1 MTKRNES
8 GFTLVELLV
17 VIAIIGILIGMLLP
31 AVQQVREA
39 ARRTACMNN
48 LRQIGIATHNYQS
61 TFGHL
66 PSAGTNGQNWWDS
79 QNMPAGSFENAASF
93 YKILPQIEQANITT
107 TREDFGFNGG
117 DNPIAENHLEIFSC
131 PTRGQRFG
139 ITGFAIAA
147 LGDYASFVGSWNN
160 LPPGRT
166 YWSNTQT
173 QGMMWDSIPYSG
185 NIETD
190 TVWTGSIT
198 KRAHATNSTGDIQF
212 LDYGTTSFKDV
223 FDGTSNTLM
232 FMEKAVSAKHYSFVV
247 SGPWDWWELMGQFY
261 PGDWATVR
269 IAAVPILGDGE
280 AREDDDPTDDE
291 RPVEFG
297 FGSPHPGVANAVLTD
312 ASTRSVRATIDL
324 TTFDFY
330 GKRSDGNTLDD
341 DL

>member
-1 MTKRNES
+1 MKQS
-8 GFTLVELLV
+8 VKGFTLVELLV

-79 QNMPAGSFENAASF
+79 QQMPASNFENAAWT
-93 YKILPQIEQANITT
+93 YQILPYVEQGNITNF
-107 TREDFGFNGG
+107 REASGFNNG
-117 DNPIAENHLEIFSC
+117 DPTIAETNMEIYNC
-131 PTRGQRFG
+131 PTRGERFG
-139 ITGFAIAA
+139 VTGFAVAA
-147 LGDYASFVGSWNN
+147 LGDYASFVGSWSN
-160 LPPGRT
+160 LPPGYT

-185 NIETD
+185 NIESE

-198 KRAHATNSTGDIQF
+198 KRAHATTSTGDIEF
-212 LDYGTTSFKDV
+212 IDYGTTSFKDV

-232 FMEKAVSAKHYSFVV
+232 FMEKAVSARNYSFVV
-247 SGPWDWWELMGQFY
+247 TGPWDWWELMGQFY

-269 IAAVPILGDGE
+269 IAAVPIMGDGDP
-280 AREDDDPTDDE
+280 RDDDNPTDDE
-291 RPVEFG
+291 RPPEFG

-312 ASTRSVRATIDL
+312 ASTRSIRSTIDL

-330 GKRSDGNTLDD
+330 GKREDGNDIDT